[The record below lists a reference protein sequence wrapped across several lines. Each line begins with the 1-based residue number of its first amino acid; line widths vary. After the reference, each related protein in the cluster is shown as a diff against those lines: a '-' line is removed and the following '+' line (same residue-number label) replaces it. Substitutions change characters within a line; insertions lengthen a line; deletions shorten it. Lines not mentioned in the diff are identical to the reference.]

1 MVVCNSCKKCTLKVS
16 FSFFFFFFLTFLVV
30 ALSAVVLCVYNDVVL
45 GLTWVA
51 AKEKF
56 IFEPQAKMS
65 RKKLAAQQLNCN
77 TVSKTQPFSF
87 FFFFHHQLCAI
98 LIHKGTVWHFLS
110 VVCCIV
116 FGSFVG
122 SLKVSFFWCCT
133 YCCFLLPNKK
143 KTNTEMYY
151 SFVAAVT
158 VSSSGAIRCRLP
170 SSGCTI
176 QVMVIIRH
184 LLSGRHHPFDRGS

>member
-1 MVVCNSCKKCTLKVS
+1 MYFKGVFL
-16 FSFFFFFFLTFLVV
+16 FFFFFFLTFLVV

-87 FFFFHHQLCAI
+87 FFFFPPPAVCHLDSQGNCLAFPFCGLLHCIWQFCGVIKGELFLVLYI
-98 LIHKGTVWHFLS
+98 L
-110 VVCCIV
+110 
-116 FGSFVG
+116 
-122 SLKVSFFWCCT
+122 
-133 YCCFLLPNKK
+133 LLPVTKQKKNK
-143 KTNTEMYY
+143 
-151 SFVAAVT
+151 
-158 VSSSGAIRCRLP
+158 
-170 SSGCTI
+170 
-176 QVMVIIRH
+176 H
-184 LLSGRHHPFDRGS
+184 

>member
-1 MVVCNSCKKCTLKVS
+1 M
-16 FSFFFFFFLTFLVV
+16 V

-87 FFFFHHQLCAI
+87 FFSPPAVCHLDSQGNCLAFPFCGLLHCIWQFCGVIKGELFLVLYI
-98 LIHKGTVWHFLS
+98 LLLPVTKQKKKQTLRCITALWLLSLS
-110 VVCCIV
+110 VRL
-116 FGSFVG
+116 G
-122 SLKVSFFWCCT
+122 
-133 YCCFLLPNKK
+133 P
-143 KTNTEMYY
+143 
-151 SFVAAVT
+151 FVAGYQVLA
-158 VSSSGAIRCRLP
+158 AQFRLW
-170 SSGCTI
+170 
-176 QVMVIIRH
+176 
-184 LLSGRHHPFDRGS
+184 

>member
-1 MVVCNSCKKCTLKVS
+1 MYFKGVFL
-16 FSFFFFFFLTFLVV
+16 FFFFFFLTFLVV

-87 FFFFHHQLCAI
+87 FFHHQLCAI

-110 VVCCIV
+110 VVCCICIWQFCGV
-116 FGSFVG
+116 IKGELFLV
-122 SLKVSFFWCCT
+122 L
-133 YCCFLLPNKK
+133 YILLLPVTKQTKK
-143 KTNTEMYY
+143 NTEMYY

-170 SSGCTI
+170 SSDCTI

>member
-1 MVVCNSCKKCTLKVS
+1 M
-16 FSFFFFFFLTFLVV
+16 V

-87 FFFFHHQLCAI
+87 FFFFFPPPAVCHLDSQGNCLAFPFCGLLHCIWQFCGVIKGELFLVLYI
-98 LIHKGTVWHFLS
+98 L
-110 VVCCIV
+110 
-116 FGSFVG
+116 
-122 SLKVSFFWCCT
+122 
-133 YCCFLLPNKK
+133 LLPVTKQNK

>member
-1 MVVCNSCKKCTLKVS
+1 MYFKGVFL
-16 FSFFFFFFLTFLVV
+16 FFFFFLTFLVV

-87 FFFFHHQLCAI
+87 FFFFFHHQLCAI

-133 YCCFLLPNKK
+133 YCCFLLPNKQK
-143 KTNTEMYY
+143 KTLRCITALWLL
-151 SFVAAVT
+151 SLSVRLGPFVAGYQVLA
-158 VSSSGAIRCRLP
+158 AQFRLW
-170 SSGCTI
+170 
-176 QVMVIIRH
+176 
-184 LLSGRHHPFDRGS
+184 